1 MIKIDH
7 EGSIYCTA
15 AIVACTALSRLATQ
29 AITVQR
35 PPGYLENNEAGT
47 GDGASMLVAT
57 HQNAMEWHLFTGS
70 RAVVDTLLNK
80 TMFAIPPHQT
90 ALTGPVVVARWLR
103 LAHALQLLA
112 MTFTAAQKGWD
123 GVCLVVLLALNAIG
137 RWRMREGSLASWWLA
152 VEGVSRLP
160 THDDVWRIL
169 QDAIGFRYPDG
180 QKPTRPFWTRDATE
194 GFTDILDTFYK
205 DLSPDKRLEN
215 AKNLCREWCILI
227 ADPNG
232 HWELLNQAFAE
243 RLHIH
248 FDSIKEPPGHYVRQ
262 ATELLARLSTAKF
275 THYNPDDE
283 TSCAELDPRY
293 FTSQEAPR
301 VIQNLNLVSLVDTNT
316 IRVVLWFLV
325 TEGLT
330 AGSLER
336 YLFFLTEQLEA
347 ALHLSVGNGVGPT
360 QLLLIRAFLWK
371 SWQRATILFRWYIL
385 DRKLNVGGRLAGDT
399 FAAAISRHHKRLAAS
414 VGHPLVVAVPQS
426 SEIPP
431 YMCQWAFELLRT
443 NRATS
448 ATDFSHFLHRYNQAF
463 GSLPARCVPIPT
475 TADSFQQCPG
485 QSPAQCR
492 RFTGAVIKDQSVHA
506 AFCGGSCQRLYWDK
520 ECYVSVRE
528 GARAVALDMAED
540 GLLKYCSAS
549 ETTMAISHV
558 WSHGQGGRPENVESS
573 TGFNS
578 CLHQKYSAIA
588 RRFGCQS
595 YWMDTPCIPEDHD
608 LRKEAIKNINQVFEA
623 SQFTL
628 VCDRDIMTI
637 DVRKRHDDMIGTYES
652 LLAALLVCDWNARAW
667 TLLEGYQGREN
678 IHLLCKDD
686 EIIRLADIIDVVHR
700 AGDIVLGN
708 MCLAMDH
715 LIPLRGP
722 RIKDPQDKRFSVE
735 QSGRLLSH
743 RHASRTGDE
752 IVIWSLLRGGLFNT
766 AEDFWRNHSTV
777 IQTGFLISDAPRI
790 SDVPGMGWA
799 PARPDL
805 PPATDVVS

>member
-1 MIKIDH
+1 
-7 EGSIYCTA
+7 
-15 AIVACTALSRLATQ
+15 
-29 AITVQR
+29 
-35 PPGYLENNEAGT
+35 
-47 GDGASMLVAT
+47 MLVTT

-152 VEGVSRLP
+152 VEGVS
-160 THDDVWRIL
+160 
-169 QDAIGFRYPDG
+169 
-180 QKPTRPFWTRDATE
+180 
-194 GFTDILDTFYK
+194 
-205 DLSPDKRLEN
+205 
-215 AKNLCREWCILI
+215 
-227 ADPNG
+227 
-232 HWELLNQAFAE
+232 
-243 RLHIH
+243 
-248 FDSIKEPPGHYVRQ
+248 

-385 DRKLNVGGRLAGDT
+385 DRKLN
-399 FAAAISRHHKRLAAS
+399 
-414 VGHPLVVAVPQS
+414 S

-431 YMCQWAFELLRT
+431 YM
-443 NRATS
+443 S
-448 ATDFSHFLHRYNQAF
+448 TDFSHFLHRYNQAF

-475 TADSFQQCPG
+475 TADSFQQ
-485 QSPAQCR
+485 S
-492 RFTGAVIKDQSVHA
+492 
-506 AFCGGSCQRLYWDK
+506 FCGGSCQRLYWDK

-805 PPATDVVS
+805 PPATDVVRDVLFLNAWNQQCDEQAAYHRGMAMLNVATKRKAEEIAANVGVM